1 MKRGLDVRKADA
13 ALKRAAH
20 KAIHG
25 TREERAGRI
34 VSSILQDVKYNPDT
48 RNLDIRFVS
57 GETHRYS
64 DVPAEI
70 YERFCNSASKATFYY
85 TYIRDRYNY
94 RLL

>member
-20 KAIHG
+20 KALHG
-25 TREERAGRI
+25 TREERSGRI
-34 VSSILQDVKYNPDT
+34 VSSILQDVKYDPHS

-57 GETHRYS
+57 GETYRYS
-64 DVPAEI
+64 NVTPEI
-70 YERFCNSASKATFYY
+70 YERFRDSGSKAAFFNKH
-85 TYIRDRYNY
+85 IRDGYDY

>member
-20 KAIHG
+20 KALHG
-25 TREERAGRI
+25 TREERSGRI
-34 VSSILQDVKYNPDT
+34 VSSILQDVKYDPDS

-57 GETHRYS
+57 GETYRYS
-64 DVPAEI
+64 NVPAEV
-70 YERFCNSASKATFYY
+70 YEQFRDSGSKAKFYY